1 MSNSIRQRQETL
13 DQSRIAT
20 NTKVAV
26 VDPGTAWNKAAE

>member
-1 MSNSIRQRQETL
+1 MSSNIGQRQETL

-26 VDPGTAWNKAAE
+26 FDPCAAWSKAAE